1 MPNQHF
7 DKANKIFATAVL
19 KANKNILNTPVVT
32 TENIRTF
39 KSSEVTKK
47 GAIETLTKIGF
58 TIEAVEALTIS
69 ISGSK
74 QVFEE
79 ALEAPLQEKEING
92 ITYYTLSK
100 PISNA
105 VVKKYI
111 TDIVFADAIEL
122 F

>member
-19 KANKNILNTPVVT
+19 KANKNILDTPVLT
-32 TENIRTF
+32 TKNIKTF
-39 KSSEVTKK
+39 KSSDAVKK
-47 GAIETLTKIGF
+47 AAIEILRKLGF
-58 TIEAVEALTIS
+58 TIEAIDALTIS
-69 ISGSK
+69 ISGNK
-74 QVFEE
+74 QIFED
-79 ALEAPLQEKEING
+79 AVEAPLLEKEING